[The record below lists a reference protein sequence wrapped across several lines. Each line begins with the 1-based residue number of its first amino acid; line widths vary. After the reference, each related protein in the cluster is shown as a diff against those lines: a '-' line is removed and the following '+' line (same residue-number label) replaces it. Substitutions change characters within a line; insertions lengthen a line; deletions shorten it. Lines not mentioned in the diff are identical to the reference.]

1 MMVKRIFSFLCL
13 LLLVNTFTFSQTKN
27 QLENQR
33 KKLRTE
39 IRKVNTLLF
48 KNQQKEK
55 NALENL
61 ADLNQKIAVRTQFI
75 EIVNLEAALLSKEIR
90 TNQKRIEKLDKK
102 LAALKAD
109 YAAMIFKSYKSK
121 SQQSRMLFL
130 LSSSNFYQAYKRLQY
145 MKQYT
150 SFRKN
155 QGEEIVIQTDLVQ
168 KLNDSLALQKQQKD
182 TLINAEKN
190 EKEKV
195 EIDKKRQE
203 DLVSKIKK
211 DEKRYKKALQKKQ
224 KEERLI
230 ALRIDK
236 LIKEAIARAN
246 RKKGNKTSKGFV
258 LSPEAKALAVK
269 FELNKGKLPWP
280 VAKGLVTRKF
290 GKQRHPTIAGITVNS
305 TGLHIATEKGSN
317 AECIFNGEV
326 LAVQLASEGKKSI
339 LIQHGNY
346 ISAYNN
352 LETVFVKTGD
362 KVTTGQSL
370 GQIFTNKVT
379 GKTTLIFVLFKNTK
393 RLNPSLWILKP

>member
-1 MMVKRIFSFLCL
+1 M
-13 LLLVNTFTFSQTKN
+13 
-27 QLENQR
+27 
-33 KKLRTE
+33 
-39 IRKVNTLLF
+39 
-48 KNQQKEK
+48 
-55 NALENL
+55 
-61 ADLNQKIAVRTQFI
+61 
-75 EIVNLEAALLSKEIR
+75 NLEAALLSKEIR

-203 DLVSKIKK
+203 NLVSKIKK
-211 DEKRYKKALQKKQ
+211 DENRYKKALQKKQ
-224 KEERLI
+224 KQERLI

-236 LIKEAIARAN
+236 IIKEAIARAN